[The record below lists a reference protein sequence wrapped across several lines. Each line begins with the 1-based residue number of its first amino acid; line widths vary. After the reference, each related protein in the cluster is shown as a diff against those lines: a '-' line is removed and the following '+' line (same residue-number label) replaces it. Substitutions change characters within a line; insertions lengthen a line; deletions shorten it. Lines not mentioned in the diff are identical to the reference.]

1 MDNETIARLLTEHAR
16 RLEATETS
24 LYRVRAYR
32 RAAETVRN
40 QERELTDVYTEDGL
54 AGLKS
59 LPDIGDHLAFTLEG
73 LLTTGEFR
81 TLRPIDAHLEPDRL
95 LTSLRGVGP
104 RLAWELGERLGVETV
119 EELDAAARDG
129 RLAGA
134 GLTPRKV
141 LTLHAALEER
151 RQHDG
156 WLPFTDNEPSVA
168 DLLTV
173 DGAFRELVRRH
184 RDSGGDEAWLPPF
197 RLERDGWRFRARFA
211 RTALAVRIG
220 ATRDWV
226 EVHFERKDSSGQRTV
241 VTETRGDLTGRR
253 VVRGRESECRTLA
266 SGGRQPPVPA

>member
-1 MDNETIARLLTEHAR
+1 MDNQTIARLLTEHAR
-16 RLEATETS
+16 RLEATQTS

-40 QERELTDVYTEDGL
+40 QERELSEVYAAVGL
-54 AGLKS
+54 TGLKR
-59 LPDIGDHLAFTLEG
+59 LPNVGDHLAFTLEG

-104 RLAWELGERLGVETV
+104 RLAWELGEKLGIETV

-151 RQHDG
+151 RRHDG
-156 WLPFTDNEPSVA
+156 WLPFTANEPNVA
-168 DLLTV
+168 DLLAI
-173 DGAFRELVRRH
+173 DAAFRELVRKH
-184 RDSGGDEAWLPPF
+184 RESGGDEAWLPPF
-197 RLERDGWRFRARFA
+197 RAERGGWRFRARFA
-211 RTALAVRIG
+211 RTALAARIG

-226 EVHFERKDSSGQRTV
+226 EIHFERTDRSGQRTV
-241 VTETRGDLTGRR
+241 VTETRGELSGRR
-253 VVRGRESECRTLA
+253 VVRGREQECRTI
-266 SGGRQPPVPA
+266 